1 MKEIN
6 QQIEEAK
13 SGLNAEINAIAS
25 QQAPSSNSAQQG
37 LLADKFRNE
46 AALAVAR
53 GKESTL
59 AELDIYEMLS
69 KRLEEAK
76 VAEVMVPN
84 EVQIV
89 DAPTLPEK
97 AIAPRKILILLGSAI
112 LGIILGCLYT
122 LGQFFCNRK
131 VQSVQEINDILG
143 IENLGVIPN
152 HEEKEYEEPS
162 NRIVALWRKVRG

>member
-46 AALAVAR
+46 AALAVAI

-59 AELDIYEMLS
+59 AKLDKEN
-69 KRLEEAK
+69 EEAMK
-76 VAEVMVPN
+76 N
-84 EVQIV
+84 
-89 DAPTLPEK
+89 LPEK
-97 AIAPRKILILLGSAI
+97 
-112 LGIILGCLYT
+112 
-122 LGQFFCNRK
+122 
-131 VQSVQEINDILG
+131 E
-143 IENLGVIPN
+143 
-152 HEEKEYEEPS
+152 
-162 NRIVALWRKVRG
+162 RGYISSQT